1 MTPAISAAMHELER
15 VADEHSDALLTRHDV
30 DAALAV
36 MAADPT
42 VRHLPSAAGASGR
55 EALYRFYAED
65 YLPHLPGDLARTRI
79 SRTVGRFRLVD
90 ETLVRFR
97 HDRPL
102 PWLLPGIEPTYR
114 WAEVTTIVITD
125 FDRLRLRG
133 QHIHWDH
140 ATLLTQ
146 LGLVGHLPGVP

>member
-1 MTPAISAAMHELER
+1 MTPSISAAMQELER
-15 VADEHSDALLTRHDV
+15 VYDEHWDALLTRRDV

-36 MAADPT
+36 MAADPA

-55 EALYRFYAED
+55 DALRRFYTED
-65 YLPHLPGDLARTRI
+65 YLPHQPGDLARTRI

-102 PWLLPGIEPTYR
+102 PWLLPGIEPTHR
-114 WAEVTTIVITD
+114 QAEVTAIVIAD
-125 FDRLRLRG
+125 FDRLRLRA

-140 ATLLTQ
+140 ATLLVQ
-146 LGLVGHLPGVP
+146 LGLAASLPGLS